1 MDIKKNEKNKN
12 SDEKDLVFGLS
23 LFANNQTI
31 DQTEYFDR
39 CILNFMIKQNQLK
52 KIDNEKE
59 KEKSLKKY
67 IS

>member
-39 CILNFMIKQNQLK
+39 CILNFMIKQNQLG

>member
-31 DQTEYFDR
+31 YQTEYFDR

>member
-1 MDIKKNEKNKN
+1 MDIKKKEKNKN

-39 CILNFMIKQNQLK
+39 CILNFMIKQNQLG
-52 KIDNEKE
+52 KIDNE

>member
-1 MDIKKNEKNKN
+1 MDIKPIEKNKN

-39 CILNFMIKQNQLK
+39 CILNFMIKQNQLG
-52 KIDNEKE
+52 KIDNE

>member
-1 MDIKKNEKNKN
+1 MDIKPTEKNKN

-39 CILNFMIKQNQLK
+39 CILNFMIKQNQLG

>member
-1 MDIKKNEKNKN
+1 MDIKKNEQNKH

>member
-23 LFANNQTI
+23 LFANNKTI

-59 KEKSLKKY
+59 KSLKKY

>member
-1 MDIKKNEKNKN
+1 MDIKKKEKNKN

-59 KEKSLKKY
+59 KSLKKY